1 MEAMS
6 VTVPAPGK
14 RPRKNRSDGVSL
26 KGRLA
31 VASRVVA
38 ALVGG
43 YLVTA
48 LSSIC
53 LAQFLPLARAE
64 AVVLAMTLS
73 FLVYLIAVLW
83 CFACRSAWRA
93 WLGLLLP
100 SAVLGA
106 MHASARW
113 LL

>member
-1 MEAMS
+1 M
-6 VTVPAPGK
+6 
-14 RPRKNRSDGVSL
+14 
-26 KGRLA
+26 
-31 VASRVVA
+31 ASRVVA

-48 LSSIC
+48 LSSVC

-93 WLGLLLP
+93 
-100 SAVLGA
+100 
-106 MHASARW
+106 
-113 LL
+113 